1 MPEKNALY
9 AYDFDGLSQVFL
21 ASGFRIRQTRYGE
34 GVSFCS
40 TEELNKQI
48 CVALA
53 LRSGRLRGNE
63 FRFVRRALELTQ
75 ATLAT
80 MFGRA
85 ELTVANWEKT
95 NKVPLEA
102 SLLLKQNCLL
112 RLGFNSCIEKTLAQQ
127 GCKAFS
133 DDKIV
138 MEYDAKTERWASNL
152 HPAVTVQPSP
162 VTKTKTDFGFADVD
176 RLMQNKLSHPDSLSD
191 VSQYLRH
198 CIMGS
203 VPGEPNAVELLISK
217 EGVVVGKG
225 SRKLLGHLKHYD
237 QTRTL
242 VCYAE
247 INNQLRESEL
257 KCFEDSYDEF
267 LDKFSRY
274 GSGAYERSALLIS
287 SERSRKGRS

>member
-48 CVALA
+48 CVAIA
-53 LRSGRLRGNE
+53 LRRGRLRGSE

-75 ATLAT
+75 AALAT
-80 MFGRA
+80 MFGRT
-85 ELTVANWEKT
+85 ELTVANWEKA

-102 SLLLKQNCLL
+102 SLLLKQNCLR
-112 RLGFNSCIEKTLAQQ
+112 RLGFNSYIEKILNQQ
-127 GCKAFS
+127 GCKEFS

-152 HPAVTVQPSP
+152 HPAVTVHPNS
-162 VTKTKTDFGFADVD
+162 VTKTKTDFGFADAD
-176 RLMQNKLSHPDSLSD
+176 RLKQNKLSHPDTLTD

-198 CIMGS
+198 CITGS
-203 VPGEPNAVELLISK
+203 VTDESHLVEILVSN
-217 EGVVVGKG
+217 ECVVVGKG
-225 SRKLLGHLKHYD
+225 SRKLLGHLKHNEP
-237 QTRTL
+237 TRTL
-242 VCYAE
+242 VGFAE
-247 INNQLRESEL
+247 IKNQLRESES
-257 KCFEDSYDEF
+257 KCFEESYDEF

-274 GSGAYERSALLIS
+274 GPAYEKTAHLIGN
-287 SERSRKGRS
+287 ERSRKGRS